1 MSLHEVNI
9 LNDLNRELLML
20 IERCVIFTDYI
31 SVNNYGCLL
40 QPINLNEEKKKQ
52 YIKHIFISSYSK
64 YKLKLDNW
72 FVILKLLYEGC
83 TLGKLKYISMLI
95 ILACL

>member
-1 MSLHEVNI
+1 MSLHEINI

-40 QPINLNEEKKKQ
+40 QPINLNEEKK
-52 YIKHIFISSYSK
+52 YNTLNIFSFQAIQK
-64 YKLKLDNW
+64 IN
-72 FVILKLLYEGC
+72 
-83 TLGKLKYISMLI
+83 
-95 ILACL
+95 